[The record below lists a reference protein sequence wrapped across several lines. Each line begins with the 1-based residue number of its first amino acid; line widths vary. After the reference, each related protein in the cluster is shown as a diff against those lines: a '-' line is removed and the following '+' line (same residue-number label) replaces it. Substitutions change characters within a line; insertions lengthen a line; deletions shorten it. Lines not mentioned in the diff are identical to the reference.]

1 MERFVPSQEKSAI
14 NESSLSPEL
23 SEALSK
29 IEPNFELLS
38 DVEKMG
44 LLRDLLDKWGQT
56 VGNTTKPAD
65 NSPRFAAE
73 EAARLLTELKADQ
86 VDGVPSHH

>member
-1 MERFVPSQEKSAI
+1 MERFAPSQEKPVIS
-14 NESSLSPEL
+14 ESFLSPKL

-29 IEPNFELLS
+29 IEPNFEFLS

-56 VGNTTKPAD
+56 VGDTTEPVD
-65 NSPRFAAE
+65 NRRRFVAE
-73 EAARLLTELKADQ
+73 EAARLLTGLEANQ
-86 VDGVPSHH
+86 ANVEIS